1 MCTIIRN
8 VFYIMRIYTSY
19 FANIKTLEEN
29 NIYPVGICNKVPQFF
44 ENPNLESVAPSN
56 SILYEYKNS
65 AQTDADREH
74 YKERYI
80 NEILC
85 AYRFHPEYLTE
96 RLEYFS
102 SQEDDKDIALVCY
115 ERPEDFCHRH
125 ILAEWLNERLGDKYI
140 IEEYPKF
147 PQPTEKKEKKK
158 KDTIII
164 KSNPLF

>member
-1 MCTIIRN
+1 
-8 VFYIMRIYTSY
+8 MRIYTSY

-65 AQTDADREH
+65 AQTDADRDR

-85 AYRFHPEYLTE
+85 AYRLFLPYVGITVSSREEKHFRDGIVKIAATKVSAGVSTGIGDHESKYNKMDSAENASKEGDEQFEIADE
-96 RLEYFS
+96 RSFDEMY
-102 SQEDDKDIALVCY
+102 QDI
-115 ERPEDFCHRH
+115 E
-125 ILAEWLNERLGDKYI
+125 AEGLQPVLNDYV
-140 IEEYPKF
+140 YV
-147 PQPTEKKEKKK
+147 
-158 KDTIII
+158 
-164 KSNPLF
+164 

>member
-1 MCTIIRN
+1 
-8 VFYIMRIYTSY
+8 MRIYTSY

-44 ENPNLESVAPSN
+44 KNPNLESVAPSN

-65 AQTDADREH
+65 AQTDADRDR

-125 ILAEWLNERLGDKYI
+125 ILAEWLNERLRDKYI
-140 IEEYPKF
+140 IEEYPKY